1 MPLGILVPLVICGIA
16 SVAVLLHLLGLS
28 QPASLADEHAARAAW
43 RDEFPDTPATRVV
56 LSHDHSA
63 ALVQTRKGPGL
74 VWPMGADTTA
84 RFLTD
89 ATITQTATGLRI
101 DLPDYTAPHIDLR
114 LDPDEARR
122 WPAWMEQSL

>member
-1 MPLGILVPLVICGIA
+1 MPLGILLPLVICGIA
-16 SVAVLLHLLGLS
+16 GIAVLLHVLGRS
-28 QPASLADEHAARAAW
+28 KPASLVDEHAARAAW
-43 RDEFPDTPATRVV
+43 SDEFPDDPATTVV
-56 LSHDHSA
+56 LSHDHRA
-63 ALVQTRKGPGL
+63 ALLQTRKGPGL

-89 ATITQTATGLRI
+89 AKITQTTTGLRI

-122 WPAWMEQSL
+122 WPALMEQSL